1 MSYTTSTL
9 VIKIILVVWILTIS
23 RSILVMIGGSSIFRK
38 AHKGEKTARLP
49 IINLFTL
56 LEISDM
62 SSFWGILFFV
72 PIVNMIVLMVMSYKL
87 GTVFNCDD
95 GFKWGL
101 VFLPIVFYPL
111 LFRSD
116 KQYKL
121 GDEAYFKIM
130 DNAHDDSSNLM
141 TPEEIFNINNEE
153 PEEPVVEVD
162 SIFKEKRPEIEQVGP
177 YRATRI
183 DVDALN
189 KLKEASAEDD
199 TFAPIKRVEDPN
211 NKINYPEVNGIKRP
225 RY

>member
-9 VIKIILVVWILTIS
+9 VLKIILVVWIVTIT
-23 RSILVMIGGSSIFRK
+23 RSVLVMIGGGSIFRK
-38 AHKGEKTARLP
+38 ANKGEKTARLP

-87 GTVFNCDD
+87 GTVFNTTE

-101 VFLPIVFYPL
+101 VLLPIVFYPM
-111 LFRSD
+111 LFSSD

-130 DNAHDDSSNLM
+130 DNAHDDTSNLL
-141 TPEEIFNINNEE
+141 TQEEINSINNEAPVE
-153 PEEPVVEVD
+153 PEVEVD
-162 SIFKEKRPEIEQVGP
+162 SIFKGHQAEIEKVGP

-199 TFAPIKRVEDPN
+199 TFAPIKRVDDGKEHKQGGNLGQN
-211 NKINYPEVNGIKRP
+211 NR